1 MQSFYPS
8 LCEALGENPSDKDY
22 YSPDIQSSD
31 DYSPSET
38 ESDTEAEDE
47 HEEELMLS
55 AEGEPVLLKGARSGR
70 GSPRSRSASPQHG

>member
-38 ESDTEAEDE
+38 ESYAEAEDE
-47 HEEELMLS
+47 HKKEVMLP
-55 AEGEPVLLKGARSGR
+55 AEGERPTFNVVLTKRNIDGCFVSILI
-70 GSPRSRSASPQHG
+70 